1 MIDDR
6 RYYIYIISDG
16 TGETAE
22 RVVRAALLQFRL
34 RSVALKRIPNIRT
47 EEQMAQVLGEAA
59 EKKAMVVYTIVSTAR
74 RELFINEAER
84 LAIPT
89 VDVIGPTMFT
99 LSSFFEASPEE
110 KPGLFPEIDEDYFS
124 RIDAMNF
131 AVKHD
136 DGQGLRGLAKA
147 DIVIVG
153 PSRTSKTPTSVY
165 LAQKG
170 WWVANIP
177 LVKGLDPPIELF
189 ELDQSRVVALII
201 DAERLSRYRT
211 SRITQMK
218 SPQAS
223 SYADLGNVAQEVE
236 WARDLYRKNPQW
248 YVIDISGKAVEEVAG
263 EIVSVMNRRGIR

>member
-1 MIDDR
+1 MSDDR
-6 RYYIYIISDG
+6 RYYLYIISDG

-22 RVVRAALLQFRL
+22 RVVRAALLQFRH
-34 RSVALKRIPNIRT
+34 RNVALKRIPNIRT

-59 EKKAMVVYTIVSTAR
+59 EKKAMVAYTIVSSER
-74 RELFINEAER
+74 REIFIHEAER

-99 LSSFFEASPEE
+99 LSEFFETSPEE

-136 DGQGLRGLAKA
+136 DGQGLRGLGKA

-170 WWVANIP
+170 WWVANVP
-177 LVKGLDPPIELF
+177 LVKELDPPIELF
-189 ELDQSRVVALII
+189 ELDQSRIVALMI
-201 DAERLSRYRT
+201 DAERLSRYRA
-211 SRITQMK
+211 SRIAQMK

-223 SYADLGNVAQEVE
+223 SYAELCNVAQEIE

-263 EIVSVMNRRGIR
+263 EIVTVMNRRGIR